1 MSTTY
6 YPQTDG
12 QSEDLNKCIEQYMR
26 CFVSESPHEWVP
38 MLPWAEF
45 RYNTTFYSFAEV
57 TPLQALYGREPPT
70 ISRYVSGSAGDDLIE
85 KYMLK
90 RDDVLV
96 LLKNN
101 LSKAQTCMKLYV
113 DARRTDL
120 QLEVGDWAFVK
131 LKPYRQLSLRLHHHH
146 KLRRKYFG
154 PYQVLKRIGYVAY
167 KLDLPADAQ
176 IHLVFHISMLKKCVG
191 TPVK

>member
-26 CFVSESPHEWVP
+26 CFVSESPHEW
-38 MLPWAEF
+38 
-45 RYNTTFYSFAEV
+45 
-57 TPLQALYGREPPT
+57 ALYGREPPT

-154 PYQVLKRIGYVAY
+154 PYQVLKRIVYVAY
-167 KLDLPADAQ
+167 KLDLPAMHKF
-176 IHLVFHISMLKKCVG
+176 ISSFIFLCSRNVWEHLLNKG
-191 TPVK
+191 